1 MQTFWLLLL
10 ALSCVYGEGK
20 YHRHTNNWAVIVDT
34 SRFWSNYRHVANAL
48 SLYHS
53 VKRLG
58 IPDSQIILM
67 LADQMPCN
75 ARNCFPGQVFNS
87 RTQKINLYG
96 KNVEV
101 DYRGSEVSVANFITV
116 LTGRHE
122 PGTPASKKLDTDENS
137 NIFLY
142 MSGHG
147 GDGFLKFQWSSTESA
162 YFPFGVSLSSQDFEE
177 MSSQDLADSIQEMHV
192 KKRCVPQR
200 TAYSAQLTRPCIS
213 IMRSYNEI
221 FFMVD
226 TCQAGSLSN
235 ALESPKVVTIGSS
248 KTGENSYAHHSD
260 SELGLAVIDRFTFS
274 TLDYLQRMK
283 VGNSIRNG
291 TLLDLF
297 NFYDPKMLLSTPDYR
312 TDILGRSI
320 GEVPITDFLGSMLDV
335 HLHFDEE
342 AYPIEATPAVPISS
356 SEATAT
362 TSFKDSV
369 SELNACTQCKKD
381 LTATGARSFGFTRDF
396 MAAVTAVVIVAMFVA
411 IKSI

>member
-1 MQTFWLLLL
+1 MTRRTFSRWVPLLL
-10 ALSCVYGEGK
+10 ALSCVFGEE
-20 YHRHTNNWAVIVDT
+20 YQRHTNNWAVIVDT
-34 SRFWSNYRHVANAL
+34 SRFWSNYRHIANAL

-147 GDGFLKFQWSSTESA
+147 GDGFLKFQ
-162 YFPFGVSLSSQDFEE
+162 DFEE

-192 KKRCVPQR
+192 KKR
-200 TAYSAQLTRPCIS
+200 
-213 IMRSYNEI
+213 YNEI

-248 KTGENSYAHHSD
+248 QTGENSYAHHSD
-260 SELGLAVIDRFTFS
+260 LELGLSVIDRFTFS

-283 VGNSIRNG
+283 VGDSIRNG
-291 TLLDLF
+291 TLRDLF

-320 GEVPITDFLGSMLDV
+320 DEVPITDFLGSMLDV
-335 HLHFDEE
+335 HLHFGDE
-342 AYPIEATPAVPISS
+342 AYPIEPAAASTQTATASDVDPIELDDAVGVLDVSLGSGTSTPAHVQ
-356 SEATAT
+356 
-362 TSFKDSV
+362 SFEFTK
-369 SELNACTQCKKD
+369 EFF
-381 LTATGARSFGFTRDF
+381 FGVT
-396 MAAVTAVVIVAMFVA
+396 AAVIGAVFVTMN
-411 IKSI
+411 SV

>member
-1 MQTFWLLLL
+1 MAMMATLWASLLLL
-10 ALSCVYGEGK
+10 LSVVSGEE

-137 NIFLY
+137 NIFDY
-142 MSGHG
+142 
-147 GDGFLKFQWSSTESA
+147 
-162 YFPFGVSLSSQDFEE
+162 EE

-192 KKRCVPQR
+192 KKR
-200 TAYSAQLTRPCIS
+200 
-213 IMRSYNEI
+213 YNEI

-235 ALESPKVVTIGSS
+235 SLESPKVVTIGSS
-248 KTGENSYAHHSD
+248 QTGENSYAHHSD
-260 SELGLAVIDRFTFS
+260 FELGLSVIDRFTFS

-283 VGNSIRNG
+283 VGDSIRNG
-291 TLLDLF
+291 TLRDLF

-320 GEVPITDFLGSMLDV
+320 DEVPITDFLGSMLDV

-342 AYPIEATPAVPISS
+342 AYPIEATPVA
-356 SEATAT
+356 EATSSKMTAT
-362 TSFKDSV
+362 EAANTDDKDSIQRTTPR
-369 SELNACTQCKKD
+369 CTRCFRFSNEF
-381 LTATGARSFGFTRDF
+381 LLGAT
-396 MAAVTAVVIVAMFVA
+396 AAVLGAVLVTTKAF
-411 IKSI
+411 

>member
-1 MQTFWLLLL
+1 MARWTLSLWVPLLL
-10 ALSCVYGEGK
+10 ALGCVCGEE

-53 VKRLG
+53 VKCLG

-147 GDGFLKFQWSSTESA
+147 GDGFLKFQ
-162 YFPFGVSLSSQDFEE
+162 DFEE

-192 KKRCVPQR
+192 KKR
-200 TAYSAQLTRPCIS
+200 
-213 IMRSYNEI
+213 YNEI

-248 KTGENSYAHHSD
+248 QTGENSYAHHSD
-260 SELGLAVIDRFTFS
+260 FELGLSVIDRFTFS

-283 VGNSIRNG
+283 VGDSIRNG
-291 TLLDLF
+291 TLRDLF

-312 TDILGRSI
+312 TDILGRPI
-320 GEVPITDFLGSMLDV
+320 DEVPITDFLGSMLDV
-335 HLHFDEE
+335 HLHFDDE
-342 AYPIEATPAVPISS
+342 AYPIEPAPIETTACSA
-356 SEATAT
+356 EALEIDDPVKVLNSPAQLSG
-362 TSFKDSV
+362 TSTSV
-369 SELNACTQCKKD
+369 NLQ
-381 LTATGARSFGFTRDF
+381 SFEFSNEFFLGVA
-396 MAAVTAVVIVAMFVA
+396 AAVIGAVFVTIKA
-411 IKSI
+411 I

>member
-1 MQTFWLLLL
+1 MARWSEMALWVSLLLV
-10 ALSCVYGEGK
+10 LSFVSGEE

-147 GDGFLKFQWSSTESA
+147 GDGFLKFQ
-162 YFPFGVSLSSQDFEE
+162 DFEE

-192 KKRCVPQR
+192 KKR
-200 TAYSAQLTRPCIS
+200 
-213 IMRSYNEI
+213 YNEI

-235 ALESPKVVTIGSS
+235 SLESPKVVTIGSS
-248 KTGENSYAHHSD
+248 QTGENSYAHHSD
-260 SELGLAVIDRFTFS
+260 YELGLSVIDRFTFS

-283 VGNSIRNG
+283 VGNSIHNG
-291 TLLDLF
+291 TLRDLF
-297 NFYDPKMLLSTPDYR
+297 SFYDPKMLLSTPDYR

-320 GEVPITDFLGSMLDV
+320 DEVPITDFLGSMLDV

-342 AYPIEATPAVPISS
+342 AYPIEAAPIATSSASS
-356 SEATAT
+356 SNTDYAASTKAVETG
-362 TSFKDSV
+362 DSV
-369 SELNACTQCKKD
+369 QRPTPICAQCFRFSNEF
-381 LTATGARSFGFTRDF
+381 LLGATVAVFGAVF
-396 MAAVTAVVIVAMFVA
+396 VTTKAF
-411 IKSI
+411 

>member
-147 GDGFLKFQWSSTESA
+147 GDGFLKFQ
-162 YFPFGVSLSSQDFEE
+162 DFEE

-192 KKRCVPQR
+192 KKR
-200 TAYSAQLTRPCIS
+200 
-213 IMRSYNEI
+213 YNEI

>member
-1 MQTFWLLLL
+1 MTRRTLFLWVPLLLV
-10 ALSCVYGEGK
+10 LSCVCGEE

-147 GDGFLKFQWSSTESA
+147 GDGFLKFQ
-162 YFPFGVSLSSQDFEE
+162 DFEE

-192 KKRCVPQR
+192 KKR
-200 TAYSAQLTRPCIS
+200 
-213 IMRSYNEI
+213 YNEI

-248 KTGENSYAHHSD
+248 QTGENSYAHHSD
-260 SELGLAVIDRFTFS
+260 FELGLSVIDRFTFS

-283 VGNSIRNG
+283 VGDSIRNG
-291 TLLDLF
+291 TLRDLF
-297 NFYDPKMLLSTPDYR
+297 NFYDPRMLLSTPDYR

-320 GEVPITDFLGSMLDV
+320 DEVPITDFLGSMLDV
-335 HLHFDEE
+335 HLHFDDEV
-342 AYPIEATPAVPISS
+342 YPIEPTPI
-356 SEATAT
+356 ETTAAME
-362 TSFKDSV
+362 DSV
-369 SELNACTQCKKD
+369 GMLDSQRSGTSTLANVH
-381 LTATGARSFGFTRDF
+381 SFGFTTEF
-396 MAAVTAVVIVAMFVA
+396 FSGVAAAVIGAVFVTTRA
-411 IKSI
+411 I

>member
-1 MQTFWLLLL
+1 MARLTLSLWAPLLLL
-10 ALSCVYGEGK
+10 ALGCVCGEE

-147 GDGFLKFQWSSTESA
+147 GDGFLKFQ
-162 YFPFGVSLSSQDFEE
+162 DFEE

-192 KKRCVPQR
+192 KKR
-200 TAYSAQLTRPCIS
+200 
-213 IMRSYNEI
+213 YNEI

-248 KTGENSYAHHSD
+248 QTGENSYAHHSD
-260 SELGLAVIDRFTFS
+260 FELGLSVIDRFTFS

-283 VGNSIRNG
+283 VGDSIRSG
-291 TLLDLF
+291 TLRDLF
-297 NFYDPKMLLSTPDYR
+297 NFYDPRMLLSTPDYR

-320 GEVPITDFLGSMLDV
+320 DEVPITDFLGSMLDV
-335 HLHFDEE
+335 HLHSDDE
-342 AYPIEATPAVPISS
+342 AYPIEASPASAAPSTEPSTIDEAADAVGASSQRGGSNSTPTYVQSFQFTKEFLVGVAATVIGAVFV
-356 SEATAT
+356 TM
-362 TSFKDSV
+362 
-369 SELNACTQCKKD
+369 
-381 LTATGARSFGFTRDF
+381 TG
-396 MAAVTAVVIVAMFVA
+396 V
-411 IKSI
+411 

>member
-1 MQTFWLLLL
+1 MRQTLLLL
-10 ALSCVYGEGK
+10 VAQLLTRSCVCGDE

-34 SRFWSNYRHVANAL
+34 SRFWNNYRHVANAL

-67 LADQMPCN
+67 LADQIPCN

-87 RTQKINLYG
+87 QKQKINLYG
-96 KNVEV
+96 ENVEV
-101 DYRGSEVSVANFITV
+101 DYRGLEVSVANFITV

-147 GDGFLKFQWSSTESA
+147 GDGFLKFQ
-162 YFPFGVSLSSQDFEE
+162 DFEE

-192 KKRCVPQR
+192 KKR
-200 TAYSAQLTRPCIS
+200 
-213 IMRSYNEI
+213 YNEI

-235 ALESPKVVTIGSS
+235 ALESPKVVTVGSS

-260 SELGLAVIDRFTFS
+260 PELGLSVIDRFTFS

-283 VGNSIRNG
+283 VGSSIQNG
-291 TLLDLF
+291 TLRDLF
-297 NFYDPKMLLSTPDYR
+297 SFYDPKMLYSTPDYR

-320 GEVPITDFLGSMLDV
+320 DEVLITDFLGSILDV

-342 AYPIEATPAVPISS
+342 AYPIEATPISS
-356 SEATAT
+356 SDATET
-362 TSFKDSV
+362 TNIDSSASV
-369 SELNACTQCKKD
+369 SKSPAHCSGDSTPADAHK
-381 LTATGARSFGFTRDF
+381 FGFSGKF
-396 MAAVTAVVIVAMFVA
+396 LAMVAMTVIGAVFVA
-411 IKSI
+411 TKSI

>member
-1 MQTFWLLLL
+1 MTQRTLSLWVSLLL
-10 ALSCVYGEGK
+10 ALSCVSGEA

-116 LTGRHE
+116 LTGARLGRHE

-137 NIFLY
+137 NIFIY

-147 GDGFLKFQWSSTESA
+147 GDGFLKF
-162 YFPFGVSLSSQDFEE
+162 QDFEE

-192 KKRCVPQR
+192 KKR
-200 TAYSAQLTRPCIS
+200 
-213 IMRSYNEI
+213 YNEI

-235 ALESPKVVTIGSS
+235 ALESPKLVTIGSS
-248 KTGENSYAHHSD
+248 QTGENSYAHHSD
-260 SELGLAVIDRFTFS
+260 FELGLSVIDRFTFS

-283 VGNSIRNG
+283 VGDSIRSG
-291 TLLDLF
+291 TLRDLF

-320 GEVPITDFLGSMLDV
+320 DKVPITDFLGSMLDV
-335 HLHFDEE
+335 HLQSDDE
-342 AYPIEATPAVPISS
+342 AYPIEPTPVGPSASSVQVTIEMELDNSVGDLDTPAQSNRGTSVPAQPFQFSK
-356 SEATAT
+356 E
-362 TSFKDSV
+362 FF
-369 SELNACTQCKKD
+369 
-381 LTATGARSFGFTRDF
+381 TG
-396 MAAVTAVVIVAMFVA
+396 VTVAVVGGLIATMKAFH
-411 IKSI
+411 

>member
-1 MQTFWLLLL
+1 MARWTLSLWVPLLL
-10 ALSCVYGEGK
+10 ALGCVCGEE

-147 GDGFLKFQWSSTESA
+147 GDGFLKFQ
-162 YFPFGVSLSSQDFEE
+162 DFEE

-192 KKRCVPQR
+192 KKR
-200 TAYSAQLTRPCIS
+200 
-213 IMRSYNEI
+213 YNEI

-248 KTGENSYAHHSD
+248 QTGENSYAHHSD
-260 SELGLAVIDRFTFS
+260 FELGLSVIDRFTFS

-283 VGNSIRNG
+283 VGDSIRNG
-291 TLLDLF
+291 TLRDLF

-312 TDILGRSI
+312 TDILGRPI
-320 GEVPITDFLGSMLDV
+320 DEVPITDFLGSMLDV
-335 HLHFDEE
+335 HLHFDDE
-342 AYPIEATPAVPISS
+342 AYPIEPAPIETTACSA
-356 SEATAT
+356 EALEIDDPVKVLNSPAQLSG
-362 TSFKDSV
+362 TSTSV
-369 SELNACTQCKKD
+369 NLQ
-381 LTATGARSFGFTRDF
+381 SFEFSNEFFLGVA
-396 MAAVTAVVIVAMFVA
+396 AAVIGAVFVTIKA
-411 IKSI
+411 I

>member
-1 MQTFWLLLL
+1 MTTLSLSLWVPLLLL
-10 ALSCVYGEGK
+10 LSCVFGEH

-147 GDGFLKFQWSSTESA
+147 GDGFLKFQ
-162 YFPFGVSLSSQDFEE
+162 DFEE

-192 KKRCVPQR
+192 KKR
-200 TAYSAQLTRPCIS
+200 
-213 IMRSYNEI
+213 YNEI

-248 KTGENSYAHHSD
+248 QTGENSYAHHSD
-260 SELGLAVIDRFTFS
+260 FELGLSVIDRFTFS

-283 VGNSIRNG
+283 VGDSIRNG
-291 TLLDLF
+291 TLRDLF

-320 GEVPITDFLGSMLDV
+320 DEVPITDFLGSMLDV
-335 HLHFDEE
+335 HLHFDDE
-342 AYPIEATPAVPISS
+342 AYPIEATPIDSAAL
-356 SEATAT
+356 SEK
-362 TSFKDSV
+362 TSASIKIDDSV
-369 SELNACTQCKKD
+369 GVLDSDAQHS
-381 LTATGARSFGFTRDF
+381 GASTSANVQSFEFTNDF
-396 MAAVTAVVIVAMFVA
+396 FFGVAAAVIGAVVVTTKA
-411 IKSI
+411 I

>member
-1 MQTFWLLLL
+1 MTRRTLFLWVPLLLL
-10 ALSCVYGEGK
+10 SCVCGEE

-87 RTQKINLYG
+87 RTQKINLVDGKHTTSLTNPADLSVNPTIRSYG

-147 GDGFLKFQWSSTESA
+147 GDGFLKFQ
-162 YFPFGVSLSSQDFEE
+162 VCV
-177 MSSQDLADSIQEMHV
+177 LATMKIN
-192 KKRCVPQR
+192 
-200 TAYSAQLTRPCIS
+200 A
-213 IMRSYNEI
+213 YNEI

-248 KTGENSYAHHSD
+248 QTGENSYAHHSD
-260 SELGLAVIDRFTFS
+260 FEVRLLRLTLMCCCFVALTYCRAPCDAVGALGHRSLHLS

-283 VGNSIRNG
+283 VGDSIRNG
-291 TLLDLF
+291 TLRDLF
-297 NFYDPKMLLSTPDYR
+297 NFYDPRMLLSTPDYR

-320 GEVPITDFLGSMLDV
+320 DEVPITDFLGSCWTCIFTSTTKCIRSNPHQLRPP
-335 HLHFDEE
+335 LHGDGGLRWD
-342 AYPIEATPAVPISS
+342 A
-356 SEATAT
+356 
-362 TSFKDSV
+362 
-369 SELNACTQCKKD
+369 
-381 LTATGARSFGFTRDF
+381 
-396 MAAVTAVVIVAMFVA
+396 
-411 IKSI
+411 

>member
-1 MQTFWLLLL
+1 MTRRTVSLWVPLLLL
-10 ALSCVYGEGK
+10 ALGCVCGGE

-147 GDGFLKFQWSSTESA
+147 GDGFLKFQ
-162 YFPFGVSLSSQDFEE
+162 DFEE
-177 MSSQDLADSIQEMHV
+177 MSSEDLADSIQEMRV
-192 KKRCVPQR
+192 KKR
-200 TAYSAQLTRPCIS
+200 
-213 IMRSYNEI
+213 YNEI

-248 KTGENSYAHHSD
+248 QAGENSYAHHSD
-260 SELGLAVIDRFTFS
+260 FELGLSVIDRFTFS

-283 VGNSIRNG
+283 VGDSIRRG
-291 TLLDLF
+291 TLQDLF

-320 GEVPITDFLGSMLDV
+320 DEVPITDFLGSMLDV
-335 HLHFDEE
+335 HLHFDDE
-342 AYPIEATPAVPISS
+342 AYPIEASPIEHAALSVAKPTAMKIDDAVGVLGSPAQSSGTSTPANV
-356 SEATAT
+356 
-362 TSFKDSV
+362 
-369 SELNACTQCKKD
+369 Q
-381 LTATGARSFGFTRDF
+381 GFGFTQEF
-396 MAAVTAVVIVAMFVA
+396 FFGVVAATIGAVFVTTKAV
-411 IKSI
+411 

>member
-1 MQTFWLLLL
+1 MSRPNISVWSLILL
-10 ALSCVYGEGK
+10 ALHAALGEN

-34 SRFWSNYRHVANAL
+34 SRFWSNYRHIANAL

-137 NIFLY
+137 NIF
-142 MSGHG
+142 
-147 GDGFLKFQWSSTESA
+147 
-162 YFPFGVSLSSQDFEE
+162 DFEE
-177 MSSQDLADSIQEMHV
+177 MSSQDLADSIEEMHSN
-192 KKRCVPQR
+192 PE
-200 TAYSAQLTRPCIS
+200 
-213 IMRSYNEI
+213 RSYNEI

-226 TCQAGSLSN
+226 TCQAGTLSN
-235 ALESPKVVTIGSS
+235 ALKSPKVVTIGSS

-260 SELGLAVIDRFTFS
+260 SELGLSVIDRFTFS

-283 VGNSIRNG
+283 VGDSIRNG

-297 NFYDPKMLLSTPDYR
+297 NFYDQKMLQSTPDYR
-312 TDILGRSI
+312 TDNLGRSI
-320 GEVPITDFLGSMLDV
+320 DQVLITDFLGSILDV
-335 HLHFDEE
+335 HLHYDSE
-342 AYPIEATPAVPISS
+342 AYPIEATVMETPIENAETITEHEVVVKQPLESTKPQSFNFSRQFLVSVAAALVGAILVTFKAV
-356 SEATAT
+356 
-362 TSFKDSV
+362 
-369 SELNACTQCKKD
+369 
-381 LTATGARSFGFTRDF
+381 
-396 MAAVTAVVIVAMFVA
+396 
-411 IKSI
+411 

>member
-10 ALSCVYGEGK
+10 ALSCVYGEGE

-101 DYRGSEVSVANFITV
+101 DYRGLEVSVANFITV

-147 GDGFLKFQWSSTESA
+147 GDGFLKFQ
-162 YFPFGVSLSSQDFEE
+162 DFEE

-192 KKRCVPQR
+192 KKR
-200 TAYSAQLTRPCIS
+200 
-213 IMRSYNEI
+213 YNEI

-320 GEVPITDFLGSMLDV
+320 GEVPITDFFGSMLDV

-362 TSFKDSV
+362 TSLKDSV

>member
-1 MQTFWLLLL
+1 MTTTLALL
-10 ALSCVYGEGK
+10 AVVLLARSCVCGDE

-96 KNVEV
+96 ENVEV
-101 DYRGSEVSVANFITV
+101 DYRGLEVSVANFITV

-147 GDGFLKFQWSSTESA
+147 GDGFLKFQ
-162 YFPFGVSLSSQDFEE
+162 DFEE
-177 MSSQDLADSIQEMHV
+177 ISSQDLADSIQEMHV
-192 KKRCVPQR
+192 KKR
-200 TAYSAQLTRPCIS
+200 
-213 IMRSYNEI
+213 YNEI

-248 KTGENSYAHHSD
+248 QTGENSYAHHSD
-260 SELGLAVIDRFTFS
+260 SELGLSVIDRFTFS

-283 VGNSIRNG
+283 VGSSIRNG
-291 TLLDLF
+291 TLRDLF
-297 NFYDPKMLLSTPDYR
+297 NFYDPKMLFSTPAYR
-312 TDILGRSI
+312 TDILGRPI
-320 GEVPITDFLGSMLDV
+320 DEVLITDFLGSILDV

-342 AYPIEATPAVPISS
+342 AYPVEATPILSS
-356 SEATAT
+356 DTTAT
-362 TSFKDSV
+362 DNVFDSSAV
-369 SELNACTQCKKD
+369 LDFPVQHSKESAPADGRK
-381 LTATGARSFGFTRDF
+381 FGFSGKF
-396 MAAVTAVVIVAMFVA
+396 LVVAAMAMIGAVFVSTKP
-411 IKSI
+411 I

>member
-1 MQTFWLLLL
+1 MTTLSLSLWVPLLLL
-10 ALSCVYGEGK
+10 LSCVFGEH

-147 GDGFLKFQWSSTESA
+147 GDGFLKFQ
-162 YFPFGVSLSSQDFEE
+162 DFEE

-192 KKRCVPQR
+192 KKR
-200 TAYSAQLTRPCIS
+200 
-213 IMRSYNEI
+213 YNEI

-248 KTGENSYAHHSD
+248 QTGENSYAHHSD
-260 SELGLAVIDRFTFS
+260 FELGLSVIDRFTFS

-283 VGNSIRNG
+283 VGDSIRNG
-291 TLLDLF
+291 TLRDLF

-320 GEVPITDFLGSMLDV
+320 DEVPITDFLGSMLDV
-335 HLHFDEE
+335 HLHFDDE
-342 AYPIEATPAVPISS
+342 AYPIEATPIDSAAL
-356 SEATAT
+356 SEK
-362 TSFKDSV
+362 TSASIQIDDSV
-369 SELNACTQCKKD
+369 GVLGSDAQHS
-381 LTATGARSFGFTRDF
+381 GASTSANVQSFEFTNDF
-396 MAAVTAVVIVAMFVA
+396 FFGVAAAVIGAVVVTTKA
-411 IKSI
+411 I

>member
-1 MQTFWLLLL
+1 MTRRTLFLWVPLLLL
-10 ALSCVYGEGK
+10 SCVCGEE

-147 GDGFLKFQWSSTESA
+147 GDGFLKFQ
-162 YFPFGVSLSSQDFEE
+162 DFEE

-192 KKRCVPQR
+192 KKRCVQ
-200 TAYSAQLTRPCIS
+200 
-213 IMRSYNEI
+213 
-221 FFMVD
+221 
-226 TCQAGSLSN
+226 
-235 ALESPKVVTIGSS
+235 
-248 KTGENSYAHHSD
+248 
-260 SELGLAVIDRFTFS
+260 LGLSVIDRFTFS

-283 VGNSIRNG
+283 VGDSIRNG
-291 TLLDLF
+291 TLRDLF
-297 NFYDPKMLLSTPDYR
+297 NFYDPRMLLSTPDYR

-320 GEVPITDFLGSMLDV
+320 DEVPITDFLGSMLDV
-335 HLHFDEE
+335 HLHFDDEV
-342 AYPIEATPAVPISS
+342 YPIEPTPI
-356 SEATAT
+356 ETTAAMEMEVSVGMLDSQRSG
-362 TSFKDSV
+362 TSTLANV
-369 SELNACTQCKKD
+369 H
-381 LTATGARSFGFTRDF
+381 SFGFTNEF
-396 MAAVTAVVIVAMFVA
+396 FFGVAAAVIGAVFVTTRA
-411 IKSI
+411 I

>member
-1 MQTFWLLLL
+1 MTRRTLFLWVPLLLV
-10 ALSCVYGEGK
+10 LSCVCGEE

-147 GDGFLKFQWSSTESA
+147 GDGFLKFQ
-162 YFPFGVSLSSQDFEE
+162 DFEE

-192 KKRCVPQR
+192 KKRCVQ
-200 TAYSAQLTRPCIS
+200 
-213 IMRSYNEI
+213 
-221 FFMVD
+221 
-226 TCQAGSLSN
+226 
-235 ALESPKVVTIGSS
+235 
-248 KTGENSYAHHSD
+248 
-260 SELGLAVIDRFTFS
+260 LGLSVIDRFTFS

-283 VGNSIRNG
+283 VGDSIRNG
-291 TLLDLF
+291 TLRDLF
-297 NFYDPKMLLSTPDYR
+297 NFYDPRMLLSTPDYR

-320 GEVPITDFLGSMLDV
+320 DEVPITDFLGSMLDV
-335 HLHFDEE
+335 HLHFGDEV
-342 AYPIEATPAVPISS
+342 YPIEPTPI
-356 SEATAT
+356 ETTAAMEME
-362 TSFKDSV
+362 DSV
-369 SELNACTQCKKD
+369 GMLDSQRSGTSTLANVH
-381 LTATGARSFGFTRDF
+381 SFGFTSEF
-396 MAAVTAVVIVAMFVA
+396 FFGVAAAVIGAVFVTTRA
-411 IKSI
+411 I

>member
-1 MQTFWLLLL
+1 
-10 ALSCVYGEGK
+10 
-20 YHRHTNNWAVIVDT
+20 
-34 SRFWSNYRHVANAL
+34 
-48 SLYHS
+48 
-53 VKRLG
+53 
-58 IPDSQIILM
+58 M

-147 GDGFLKFQWSSTESA
+147 GDGFLKFQ
-162 YFPFGVSLSSQDFEE
+162 DFEE

-192 KKRCVPQR
+192 KKR
-200 TAYSAQLTRPCIS
+200 
-213 IMRSYNEI
+213 YNEI

-248 KTGENSYAHHSD
+248 QTGENSYAHHSD
-260 SELGLAVIDRFTFS
+260 FELGLSVIDRFTFS

-283 VGNSIRNG
+283 VGDSIRNG
-291 TLLDLF
+291 TLRDLF

-312 TDILGRSI
+312 TDILGRPI
-320 GEVPITDFLGSMLDV
+320 DEVPITDFLGSMLDV
-335 HLHFDEE
+335 HLHFDDE
-342 AYPIEATPAVPISS
+342 AYPIEPAPIETTACSA
-356 SEATAT
+356 EALEIDDPVKVLNSPAQLSG
-362 TSFKDSV
+362 TSTSV
-369 SELNACTQCKKD
+369 NLQ
-381 LTATGARSFGFTRDF
+381 SFEFSNEFFLGVA
-396 MAAVTAVVIVAMFVA
+396 AAVIGAVFVTIKA
-411 IKSI
+411 I

>member
-1 MQTFWLLLL
+1 MRRQFWVSLLLTVSY
-10 ALSCVYGEGK
+10 ACGEE
-20 YHRHTNNWAVIVDT
+20 YHRHMNNWAVIVDT
-34 SRFWSNYRHVANAL
+34 SRFWSNYRHIANAL

-75 ARNCFPGQVFNS
+75 PRNCFPGQVFNS

-147 GDGFLKFQWSSTESA
+147 GDGFLKFQ
-162 YFPFGVSLSSQDFEE
+162 DFEE

-192 KKRCVPQR
+192 KKR
-200 TAYSAQLTRPCIS
+200 
-213 IMRSYNEI
+213 YNEI

-235 ALESPKVVTIGSS
+235 ALLSPKVVTIGSS

-260 SELGLAVIDRFTFS
+260 FELGVSVIDRFTFS

-283 VGNSIRNG
+283 VGDSIRNG
-291 TLLDLF
+291 TLQDLF

-320 GEVPITDFLGSMLDV
+320 DEVPITDFLGSILDV
-335 HLHFDEE
+335 HLHYDDE
-342 AYPIEATPAVPISS
+342 AYPIEPTFADPTILSAKNADPMSPNDFVDAQRSNV
-356 SEATAT
+356 AN
-362 TSFKDSV
+362 V
-369 SELNACTQCKKD
+369 HQLNF
-381 LTATGARSFGFTRDF
+381 SNDF
-396 MAAVTAVVIVAMFVA
+396 FIGIVAIGIAAVYVTLKAM
-411 IKSI
+411 

>member
-1 MQTFWLLLL
+1 MITTLALLAVLLL
-10 ALSCVYGEGK
+10 ARSC
-20 YHRHTNNWAVIVDT
+20 VDT

-87 RTQKINLYG
+87 RTQKINLLSHLLLCSCCCASHLLAAVCG
-96 KNVEV
+96 
-101 DYRGSEVSVANFITV
+101 GSDTFMLLFLTADTERMSKSTIAGWKSLSPTSSLSLRVS
-116 LTGRHE
+116 RHE

-147 GDGFLKFQWSSTESA
+147 GDGFLKFQ
-162 YFPFGVSLSSQDFEE
+162 DFEE
-177 MSSQDLADSIQEMHV
+177 ISSQDLADSIQEMHV
-192 KKRCVPQR
+192 KKR
-200 TAYSAQLTRPCIS
+200 
-213 IMRSYNEI
+213 YNEI

-248 KTGENSYAHHSD
+248 QTGENSYAHHSD
-260 SELGLAVIDRFTFS
+260 SELGLSVIDRFTFS

-283 VGNSIRNG
+283 VGSSIRNG
-291 TLLDLF
+291 TLRDLF
-297 NFYDPKMLLSTPDYR
+297 NFYDPKMLFSTPAYR
-312 TDILGRSI
+312 TDILGRPI
-320 GEVPITDFLGSMLDV
+320 DEVPITDFLGSILDV

-342 AYPIEATPAVPISS
+342 AYPIEATPISS
-356 SEATAT
+356 SDATVT
-362 TSFKDSV
+362 GNVLDSSASV
-369 SELNACTQCKKD
+369 LDSPAQ
-381 LTATGARSFGFTRDF
+381 RSKESAPADGRKFGFSGKF
-396 MAAVTAVVIVAMFVA
+396 LVVAAMAMIGAVFVSTN
-411 IKSI
+411 SI